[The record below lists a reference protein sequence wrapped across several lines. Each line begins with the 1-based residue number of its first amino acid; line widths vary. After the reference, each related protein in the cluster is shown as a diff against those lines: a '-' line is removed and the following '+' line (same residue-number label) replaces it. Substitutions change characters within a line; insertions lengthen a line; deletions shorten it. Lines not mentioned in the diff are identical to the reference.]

1 MAANVLTVL
10 KNLAN
15 KGKTIILTIHQ
26 PSSELFSL
34 FDKILLMAEGRVAF
48 LGTPMQATQ
57 FFNDLGSPCPSN
69 YNPADYYVQ
78 KLAIAPNAEIECRS
92 NIKAFCDAF
101 AVSNLARGI
110 NEQIIIHRAESLYLH
125 PLEMFSSG
133 GYRASWW
140 TQFIAILWRS
150 WLSVLKEP
158 MLVKVRLLQ
167 TTVSSHVQ
175 QNFIN
180 FTINVC
186 ETDGCFA
193 NWGNFLWTN
202 IDSRWCYEHQRC
214 NILIPNQY
222 DISKRFCS
230 Y

>member
-34 FDKILLMAEGRVAF
+34 FDKMLLMAEGRVAF

-57 FFNDLGSPCPSN
+57 FFNDLGAPCPSN

-78 KLAIAPNAEIECRS
+78 KLAIAPNSEIECRS
-92 NIKAFCDAF
+92 NIKAICDAF
-101 AVSNLARGI
+101 AISSLARDI

-125 PLEMFSSG
+125 PLETFSSG

-167 TTVSSHVQ
+167 TTVRY
-175 QNFIN
+175 F
-180 FTINVC
+180 
-186 ETDGCFA
+186 
-193 NWGNFLWTN
+193 
-202 IDSRWCYEHQRC
+202 
-214 NILIPNQY
+214 
-222 DISKRFCS
+222 
-230 Y
+230 